1 MLRML
6 SRLAVAVASLF
17 LLTAVQ
23 ASPAQA
29 ADAAGCRIAPGYT
42 FTFDQFCVNDRPAS
56 SYTVAFHAPAGTAGA
71 WTITGDWVSVYVGCG
86 AADEYCTV
94 TTRGSNA
101 DREVQGSKGGVFVG
115 SAYIRWF
122 CGSQLC

>member
-1 MLRML
+1 MLRTL
-6 SRLAVAVASLF
+6 VRLGVAAATFF

-23 ASPAQA
+23 TGPATA
-29 ADAAGCRIAPGYT
+29 ADATGCRIAPGT
-42 FTFDQFCVNDRPAS
+42 TFDFRQFCVNDRPAS
-56 SYTVAFHAPAGTAGA
+56 SYSVAFHAPAGTAGA
-71 WTITGDWVSVYVGCG
+71 WSITGDWVSVYVGCG
-86 AADEYCTV
+86 ATDDYCTV

-101 DREVQGSKGGVFVG
+101 DREVQGSKGGQFVG

>member
-1 MLRML
+1 MLRIL
-6 SRLAVAVASLF
+6 SRLAVVVTGF
-17 LLTAVQ
+17 LALTAAQ
-23 ASPAQA
+23 TGPAVA
-29 ADAAGCRIAPGYT
+29 ADATGCRIAPGV
-42 FTFDQFCVNDRPAS
+42 TFDFRPFCVNDRPAS

-71 WTITGDWVSVYVGCG
+71 WSITGDWVAVYVGCG
-86 AADEYCTV
+86 ATDDYCTV

-101 DREVQGSKGGVFVG
+101 DREVQGSKGGLFVG